1 MRKFLAGLFSL
12 LLAGCAS
19 QVPRTVSE
27 PAPSKLSVA
36 QARADQGPLGAPVRW
51 GGTIAKVENH
61 KTETWMEI
69 VERPLDNNGRPRQL
83 DQSGGRFLAR
93 INGFLDPAIYTP
105 GRPITAAGLLQ
116 ENITRPIGDYTYTFP
131 VVKVTSFYLWPPL
144 SERVYDDPWYDPWYP
159 WHYPFYDPWYP
170 YFPHRLPR

>member
-1 MRKFLAGLFSL
+1 MRKFLCGFFSL

-19 QVPRTVSE
+19 QIPRAVSE

-36 QARADQGPLGAPVRW
+36 QARASQGPIDRQVRW

-61 KTETWMEI
+61 KTETWIEV

-93 INGFLDPAIYTP
+93 VDGFLDPVIYTL
-105 GRPITAAGLLQ
+105 GRRITVAGLLQ

-131 VVKVTSFYLWPPL
+131 VVKVTSFYLWPQLPQP
-144 SERVYDDPWYDPWYP
+144 VYRDPWYDPWHP
-159 WHYPFYDPWYP
+159 WHYPFHDPRYP
-170 YFPHRLPR
+170 WRP